1 VPEPS
6 ASPSARQVELLEAAY
21 RYTLTHGLAQMSLR
35 PLATAI
41 GSSPRV
47 LLYLF
52 GSKDGL
58 VRALLA
64 RARAEELELL
74 ADLDAERPDGSG
86 TADNR
91 LGQVAERLWAW
102 LAAAEHRALLTLWLE
117 GYARSLVEPDGPWG
131 GFARATVEDWL
142 DVLAGAQPEHV
153 RHTDDG
159 RAQRTQVLALLRGAL
174 ADLLATGDV
183 DRTSAAMQR
192 QLNNLTENVRSR
204 APDDDFRDLGTIR
217 ADL

>member
-1 VPEPS
+1 MSESS

-21 RYTLTHGLAQMSLR
+21 RYTLTHGLAQLSLR
-35 PLATAI
+35 PLAAAI

-74 ADLDAERPDGSG
+74 ADLDAERPGGSDSD
-86 TADNR
+86 DNR
-91 LGQVAERLWAW
+91 LGQVAERLWTW
-102 LAAAEHRALLTLWLE
+102 LVAAERRALLTLWLE
-117 GYARSLVEPDGPWG
+117 GYARSLLEPDGPWA

-142 DVLAGAQPEHV
+142 DVLAAAQPEHV

-183 DRTSAAMQR
+183 DRTSAAVQR
-192 QLNNLTENVRSR
+192 QLGELR
-204 APDDDFRDLGTIR
+204 
-217 ADL
+217 